1 MFKCMTS
8 GSCVIRLTAAALA
21 LCAPATIAG
30 AVTPATQATG
40 QATIIHPLTVT
51 KLKDMDFGD
60 IGVTTAGTA
69 VLNPDTDTL
78 SVTGGATPVGGTPHC
93 AQFVGAAQSNSV
105 VNIKV
110 PKQPS
115 TLTRVGGTET
125 MTASNFTLQGGL
137 SKKVLA
143 KLDSFTF
150 RVGATLNVA
159 AGQVEGTYVGT
170 FDVTV
175 QYP

>member
-1 MFKCMTS
+1 MSAC
-8 GSCVIRLTAAALA
+8 CVLRIGVAALA
-21 LCAPATIAG
+21 LFAPATMAA
-30 AVTPATQATG
+30 AVTPLTEATSNAS
-40 QATIIHPLTVT
+40 IILPLTVT
-51 KLKDMDFGD
+51 KLQDMDFGFLAM
-60 IGVTTAGTA
+60 TTAGTA
-69 VLNPDTDTL
+69 VLDPDSDML
-78 SVTGGATPVGGTPHC
+78 SVTGGATPVGGAPHC

-110 PKQPS
+110 PKQPV

-137 SKKVLA
+137 SKRDLA
-143 KLDSFTF
+143 KADSFTF
-150 RVGATLNVA
+150 RVGATLNIA
-159 AGQVEGTYVGT
+159 AGQVEGTYAGT